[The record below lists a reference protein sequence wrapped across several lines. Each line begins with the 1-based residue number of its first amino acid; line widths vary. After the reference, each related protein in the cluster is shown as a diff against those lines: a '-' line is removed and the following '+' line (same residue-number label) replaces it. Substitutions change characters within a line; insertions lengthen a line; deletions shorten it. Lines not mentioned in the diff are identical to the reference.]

1 MLFITL
7 RITYSLNYTGLCL
20 TMLQLKIQKPLELNH
35 ANKSA
40 SNGK

>member
-1 MLFITL
+1 
-7 RITYSLNYTGLCL
+7 
-20 TMLQLKIQKPLELNH
+20 MLQLKIQKPLELNH